1 MASARHYFYLKFR
14 SIFAHQNHMLR
25 RVKCTRSAHNEE
37 HLGAHNLSPL
47 LNCPEPCEY
56 VYLCYGNTGN
66 TILLSRFLIYVTQP
80 LVYRAMNIR
89 SDQKQRDWEPGQ
101 FNSSLHTILSFIVC
115 YRHCVTLKWILYV
128 GMMMCGI
135 CALHAHGG
143 HVIVVVGS
151 SAHHKNTPG
160 KQHFEELKHAF

>member
-1 MASARHYFYLKFR
+1 MSLGSAVPSARYRSSAPLTVPGSLPLFHTAGAEPADQDILIPLPPYLNAQECSPTYMASARHYFYLKFR

-89 SDQKQRDWEPGQ
+89 SDQKQRD
-101 FNSSLHTILSFIVC
+101 
-115 YRHCVTLKWILYV
+115 
-128 GMMMCGI
+128 
-135 CALHAHGG
+135 
-143 HVIVVVGS
+143 
-151 SAHHKNTPG
+151 
-160 KQHFEELKHAF
+160 